1 MENRYIDPR
10 YRSSGKL
17 GSEQWMT
24 EREEGTGSFQEN
36 RGMGWKT
43 VLLSVAAIAAAVL
56 LVALIGELF
65 PPAF

>member
-1 MENRYIDPR
+1 MENRYLDPR

-24 EREEGTGSFQEN
+24 ERAEGTGSFPDN
-36 RGMGWKT
+36 RGMSWKS